1 MNKLDLAEL
10 IGILLGDGC
19 IGVYRTK
26 AGSKIKIQH
35 RIKITLDS
43 NVDSE
48 YALYV
53 KILLDSLLQVNSL
66 IRKRKGENTLDVLTF
81 RKHAFNLLV
90 NQIGLKIS
98 PKKHHA
104 VIPADFQI
112 GELGLRV
119 LRGYCDTD
127 GSLVIT
133 NNNGTVYP
141 RIEMKVCPSPM
152 LAQFVDILTA
162 VGFKFGVYRGVNE
175 EVRLQ
180 INGFKQLIKW
190 ERLIGFSNLKH
201 VRKYQDILQTYKN
214 KLATASAV
222 ASE

>member
-90 NQIGLKIS
+90 NRVGLKIS
-98 PKKHHA
+98 PKKHRA
-104 VIPADFQI
+104 AIPGDFRT
-112 GELGLRV
+112 GKLGLRV

-162 VGFKFGVYRGVNE
+162 AGFKFGVYQGVNE

-190 ERLIGFSNLKH
+190 ERLIGFSNSKH
-201 VRKYQDILQTYKN
+201 LRKYQDILQTYKN
-214 KLATASAV
+214 KLATASAM
-222 ASE
+222 ASK

>member
-1 MNKLDLAEL
+1 MDKLDLAEL

-26 AGSKIKIQH
+26 TGSKIKIQH

-90 NQIGLKIS
+90 NQVGLKIS
-98 PKKHHA
+98 PKKYRA
-104 VIPADFQI
+104 AIPTDFRI
-112 GELGLRV
+112 GEFGLRV

-133 NNNGTVYP
+133 SNNGTIYP

-162 VGFKFGVYRGVNE
+162 AGFKFGVYKGVNE
-175 EVRLQ
+175 EVRIQ
-180 INGFKQLIKW
+180 INGLQQVMKW
-190 ERLIGFSNLKH
+190 NLLIGFSNIKH
-201 VRKYQDILQTYKN
+201 TRKYQKLLRIYEN
-214 KLATASAV
+214 KPAIAFAM

>member
-1 MNKLDLAEL
+1 MNKFDLAEL

-19 IGVYRTK
+19 IGVYKTR
-26 AGSKIKIQH
+26 AENKIKIQH
-35 RIKITLDS
+35 RVKITLDS

-48 YALYV
+48 YAEYV
-53 KILLDSLLQVNSL
+53 KTLLDSILNVTSL

-81 RKHAFNLLV
+81 RQHAFDFLV
-90 NQIGLKIS
+90 TSVGLKIS
-98 PKKHHA
+98 PKKYRA
-104 VIPADFQI
+104 AIPSEFQE
-112 GELGLRV
+112 GVYGLRV

-162 VGFKFGVYRGVNE
+162 AGFRFGVYNVINE
-175 EVRLQ
+175 EVRIQ
-180 INGFKQLIKW
+180 INGLKQVMKWKQLV
-190 ERLIGFSNLKH
+190 GFSNLKQ
-201 VRKYQDILQTYKN
+201 VRKYQEILQTYKN
-214 KLATASAV
+214 KLATASTM
-222 ASE
+222 ASK